1 RNEPCNPTPKPG
13 LSHLNATVEGDTTPM
28 LQAPLRG
35 LMFRHEMADGQAMLF
50 RWTEDAPRSFWM
62 ENTLIPLDIIYVN
75 FDGNIVSIKQAM
87 PLSTRSVRSDEPA
100 SFAVEVPQGWCAKND
115 VSVGDRMS
123 WNSFAHQGFVAKDAA
138 DFGASA
144 EEVEE
149 ARRDGVL
156 R

>member
-1 RNEPCNPTPKPG
+1 
-13 LSHLNATVEGDTTPM
+13 M
-28 LQAPLRG
+28 
-35 LMFRHEMADGQAMLF
+35 
-50 RWTEDAPRSFWM
+50 
-62 ENTLIPLDIIYVN
+62 
-75 FDGNIVSIKQAM
+75 
-87 PLSTRSVRSDEPA
+87 STWH
-100 SFAVEVPQGWCAKND
+100 SFAAGWCAKND

-138 DFGASA
+138 EALQQQLTLEFFDVALKGSCNLVHVRAQDFGASA